1 MACTRQLRRTHVLA
15 QLALPNRD
23 QLSASTPA
31 VRMPAECCRRRA
43 CGIQLLTLQDHAI
56 ASPTNFVDVR
66 LFTAFDLPQLLPAQD
81 VPLRSATAALKQA
94 K

>member
-1 MACTRQLRRTHVLA
+1 
-15 QLALPNRD
+15 
-23 QLSASTPA
+23 
-31 VRMPAECCRRRA
+31 MPAECCRRRA

-66 LFTAFDLPQLLPAQD
+66 LFTAFDLPQVLRGQD